1 MNDKRKLEQNALVY
15 RDHKSSS
22 ISRRAS
28 AGEKRREIIMSN
40 MNNRQRN
47 DGQGGQRKRNVSTPE
62 MIEQPATWAER
73 HARYARPSAPR
84 AAHRQVQRTLAR
96 TGVPAPEGPVR
107 IVKPLPRSY
116 TPIPVRSGEQRRR
129 RTFWRRFLTIFA
141 LIALAIVAVGFA
153 LFSSSFHVG
162 QVAVVGTGNAALVH
176 TIQHMGMQG
185 QNIFLI
191 DIAGFTSRVDG
202 LPLVASA
209 SIQKAWPNSL
219 TVSIVERQPV
229 LLWQTQQTTYSVDSH
244 GIVIGLARETAGA
257 DHLMTVVDMRSK
269 GVTQRVQPGT
279 QLNAADIAFALQVF
293 AQLPQV
299 ANISAFTLRYN
310 TTDSQSSGNGSFIV
324 ESPQGWIAY
333 LGSADDTNPLD
344 NRLVELQQILMKVQQ
359 QQLNLATVDLRYG
372 LRPVFT
378 VKTS

>member
-1 MNDKRKLEQNALVY
+1 MNDKRKPEQITLVY

-28 AGEKRREIIMSN
+28 AGENRVGAGLAPALAK
-40 MNNRQRN
+40 NRQS
-47 DGQGGQRKRNVSTPE
+47 KRNVSTPE
-62 MIEQPATWAER
+62 LIEQPATWAER
-73 HARYARPSAPR
+73 HARYMRPSAPR
-84 AAHRQVQRTLAR
+84 TAHRQVKRTLAR

-107 IVKPLPRSY
+107 IVRPLPRPY

-129 RTFWRRFLTIFA
+129 KTFWRRFLTLFS
-141 LIALAIVAVGFA
+141 LIALALVAVGFA
-153 LFSSSFHVG
+153 LFSPNFHVG
-162 QVAVVGTGNAALVH
+162 QVTVEGTGNPALVH
-176 TIQHMGMQG
+176 SIQYMGMQG

-191 DIAGFTSRVDG
+191 DISDFTSRVDA

-229 LLWQTQQTTYSVDSH
+229 LLWQTPQAIYSVDSH
-244 GIVIGLARETAGA
+244 GIVIGLASETAGS
-257 DHLMTVVDMRSK
+257 DHLMTVVDARSK
-269 GVTQRVQPGT
+269 AVTQRVQPGT
-279 QLNAADIAFALQVF
+279 QLSAADIAFAQQVF
-293 AQLPQV
+293 AQLPQ
-299 ANISAFTLRYN
+299 ATSISTFMLRYDVA
-310 TTDSQSSGNGSFIV
+310 TDSQSSGNGSFIV

-344 NRLVELQQILMKVQQ
+344 NRLVELQQILSRAQQ

-378 VKTS
+378 VKA